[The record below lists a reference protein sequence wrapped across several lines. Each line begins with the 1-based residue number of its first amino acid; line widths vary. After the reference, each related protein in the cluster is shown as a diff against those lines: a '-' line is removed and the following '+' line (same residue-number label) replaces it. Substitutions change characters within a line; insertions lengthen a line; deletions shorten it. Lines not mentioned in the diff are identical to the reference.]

1 MAGPL
6 LRRGAGQ
13 QRMHN
18 VVMRGAKDQPRTRG
32 SHRLWLEQHVQLSR
46 GHWRREEGAGAIRSA
61 GWRESVTVTWLSIT
75 TPERRPR
82 CCTAL
87 ATGFD
92 TIAPPRSPNSRPQP
106 PGARSNASTAHTRHF
121 PHPAAP
127 AQRRQGTSPVRPGPM
142 TGVFSAGPACCCGAG
157 ADEEADRGA
166 GSVRSPGRRSRRA
179 QSPEAPRGGNAH
191 RVTCAAAPA
200 RE

>member
-6 LRRGAGQ
+6 RRRGGQ

-61 GWRESVTVTWLSIT
+61 GWRESVTVTWLSTT
-75 TPERRPR
+75 TPERRPG

-87 ATGFD
+87 ATTFD
-92 TIAPPRSPNSRPQP
+92 TIAPSIAELTAATARRSLERRHRTHTAFPSSRGTCPTP
-106 PGARSNASTAHTRHF
+106 P
-121 PHPAAP
+121 
-127 AQRRQGTSPVRPGPM
+127 GTSPVRPGPL
-142 TGVFSAGPACCCGAG
+142 TGVVSAGRARCCGG
-157 ADEEADRGA
+157 RGPMKKLIVVLA
-166 GSVRSPGRRSRRA
+166 ACARQVGEPTDA
-179 QSPEAPRGGNAH
+179 KPRGSAWRERTPGH
-191 RVTCAAAPA
+191 MCSCA
-200 RE
+200 RS

>member
-1 MAGPL
+1 
-6 LRRGAGQ
+6 
-13 QRMHN
+13 MHN

-61 GWRESVTVTWLSIT
+61 GRRESVTVTWLSTT

-87 ATGFD
+87 ATTFD
-92 TIAPPRSPNSRPQP
+92 TIAPSIAELTAATARRSLERQHRTHTAFPSSRGTCPTP
-106 PGARSNASTAHTRHF
+106 PGNFAGQTRSDNGRGL
-121 PHPAAP
+121 
-127 AQRRQGTSPVRPGPM
+127 RRPRTLLWSRGPM
-142 TGVFSAGPACCCGAG
+142 KKLIVVLAACARQAGEPTGA
-157 ADEEADRGA
+157 
-166 GSVRSPGRRSRRA
+166 
-179 QSPEAPRGGNAH
+179 SPEAPRGGNAH